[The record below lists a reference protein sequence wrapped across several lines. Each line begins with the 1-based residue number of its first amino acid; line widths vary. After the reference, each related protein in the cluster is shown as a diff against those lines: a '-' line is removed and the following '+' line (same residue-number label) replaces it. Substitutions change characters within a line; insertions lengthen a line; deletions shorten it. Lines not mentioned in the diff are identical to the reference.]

1 MANIGGF
8 FKKVAPLISSALS
21 LGGPVGVLA
30 GNALNAI
37 TGAAAGA
44 KSPVGGLDDLA
55 NIFVKSPDQQKFIA
69 DLKASEQAFQLQM
82 KQLDINNVDELEK
95 LAVDDRVSARQMQVT
110 TKSWTAPTMAWVV
123 LLSFGV
129 CVVSVLT
136 GHMKVEAAFAGT
148 LVGYLAG
155 NCTQVVS
162 YYFGSS
168 AGSDRKT
175 ELLANGNGSK

>member
-1 MANIGGF
+1 MPDVVGF
-8 FKKVAPLISSALS
+8 LKKAFPIVSAFAS
-21 LGGPVGVLA
+21 FGGPLGTLAANMAGKALGVDNLA
-30 GNALNAI
+30 PTHDAI
-37 TGAAAGA
+37 AAAIAGA
-44 KSPVGGLDDLA
+44 TP
-55 NIFVKSPDQQKFIA
+55 
-69 DLKASEQAFQLQM
+69 EQLNQM
-82 KQLDINNVDELEK
+82 KQVEADLQVKLQQMGFTHAEELEK
-95 LAVDDRVSARQMQVT
+95 LAVDDRENARALQVS
-110 TKSWTAPTMAWVV
+110 TKSWTAPAMAWVV

-129 CVVSVLT
+129 CVVAVLT

-175 ELLANGNGSK
+175 ELLAGK